1 MLFFRFCPHWPGHGL
16 QLPRDSNTSV
26 YPATSYSSSAPAVSL
41 CRPRF
46 DYIRRRGILVRM
58 HREKARRAHAARLFR
73 KTEITPVVL
82 SPQKSRHLEKDPP
95 SPRIDRTR
103 CERVANAAFNFINF
117 IKRGTIID
125 TPDRKRKLS
134 PIDDSNDATPLRN
147 VAPGILSLSLSL
159 SLSLWLSL
167 RVKAREFASRE
178 LRWFPRDRRQN
189 VLSAV
194 TIALIL

>member
-1 MLFFRFCPHWPGHGL
+1 
-16 QLPRDSNTSV
+16 
-26 YPATSYSSSAPAVSL
+26 
-41 CRPRF
+41 
-46 DYIRRRGILVRM
+46 M

-82 SPQKSRHLEKDPP
+82 SPQKSRHLEKDRPLLP
-95 SPRIDRTR
+95 SPRIDRTS
-103 CERVANAAFNFINF
+103 CERLANAAFNFINF

-159 SLSLWLSL
+159 SLSGSL
-167 RVKAREFASRE
+167 
-178 LRWFPRDRRQN
+178 
-189 VLSAV
+189 
-194 TIALIL
+194 